1 MKSKF
6 LAVKYSE
13 EEMEELKY
21 VAEVHRR
28 SKSDIV
34 RFLIHDEYV
43 ALTKK
48 D

>member
-13 EEMEELKY
+13 EEMAELTY
-21 VAEVHRR
+21 VAEKHRR
-28 SKSDIV
+28 TKSDIV

-43 ALTKK
+43 ALSKK

>member
-1 MKSKF
+1 MKNKF
-6 LAVKYSE
+6 LAVKYSI
-13 EEMEELKY
+13 EEMDELKY
-21 VAEVHRR
+21 VANAHRR
-28 SKSDIV
+28 SKSDVV